1 MNLDVPQVSASPA
14 RSAKRV
20 LAIAGSLRSGSWNL
34 RLLQAAVDTAPAGMT
49 ISVYRDLAL
58 IPFFDED
65 LEHTAEGGPDPVRRL
80 RQQVESADAVLIST
94 PEYNQS
100 MPGVL
105 KNMIDWMSR
114 AAPHEVLQ
122 GKPVA
127 LVGASSGRWGTRLAQ
142 QAMRHSLIATE
153 ALVMPSPMLFVA
165 NAPDLFDEAGRLRDG
180 PTKVSLQAVLDSL
193 AKWIDLV
200 TPLRRGSGAA

>member
-1 MNLDVPQVSASPA
+1 MNLDMPQVPASSI
-14 RSAKRV
+14 RSGRHV
-20 LAIAGSLRSGSWNL
+20 LAIAGSLRSGSWNR
-34 RLLQAAVDTAPAGMT
+34 RLLHAAVDTAPAGMA
-49 ISVYRDLAL
+49 ISVYHDLAS
-58 IPFFDED
+58 IPLFDED
-65 LEHTAEGGPDPVRRL
+65 LEHVAEGGPDPVRRL
-80 RQQVESADAVLIST
+80 RQEMDAADAVLIST

-114 AAPHEVLQ
+114 AAPNEVLQ

-127 LVGASSGRWGTRLAQ
+127 LIGASSGRWGTRLAQ
-142 QAMRHSLIATE
+142 QATRHTLIATE

-165 NAPDLFDEAGRLRDG
+165 NAPDLFDETGRLRDG

-193 AKWIDLV
+193 ANWIDLV
-200 TPLRRGSGAA
+200 TPLRPGSGAS